1 MGVSI
6 FAFAN
11 SFYIISK
18 NQIEFDT
25 LPPPLNEA
33 GEVEAD
39 YEPQPFPSYST
50 FPGAIRHVY
59 LLALGEFN
67 LEDYE
72 YGNGGS
78 FVVLWIMFALASF
91 LLLLHLL
98 NMLIAIMGETFA
110 VNNEVKQMQQLKAH
124 LTFVI
129 ENWWIDP
136 IEEKNKIKY
145 LICAFLKD
153 EEKLEVEILQELK

>member
-1 MGVSI
+1 M
-6 FAFAN
+6 
-11 SFYIISK
+11 
-18 NQIEFDT
+18 
-25 LPPPLNEA
+25 
-33 GEVEAD
+33 
-39 YEPQPFPSYST
+39 
-50 FPGAIRHVY
+50 
-59 LLALGEFN
+59 
-67 LEDYE
+67 
-72 YGNGGS
+72 
-78 FVVLWIMFALASF
+78 VLWILFALASF

-110 VNNEVKQMQQLKAH
+110 VNNEVKQVQQLKAH